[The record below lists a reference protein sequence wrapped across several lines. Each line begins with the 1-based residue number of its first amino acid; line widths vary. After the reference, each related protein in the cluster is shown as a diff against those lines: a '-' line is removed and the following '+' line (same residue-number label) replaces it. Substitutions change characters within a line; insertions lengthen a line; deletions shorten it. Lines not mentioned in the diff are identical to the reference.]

1 MNKTFSPILFASA
14 LVLAATSAHAQSSF
28 RIGPKVGIN
37 QSFGR
42 FEYPGNDYLKV
53 TNSSR
58 SGAEAGLVAQVGLGT
73 HWSVQPAVLYSQKGF
88 SFDEDAYDAPYD
100 YTYHGEYE
108 FRFNYLA
115 VPLNVMYSSQE
126 GGQGLQVFAGP
137 YVGFL
142 LGGKYKSAQNG
153 RYGNGA
159 TRGGSG
165 EGDVE
170 AGDTYKNGPKD
181 PYVSQGL
188 DVGLQGG
195 LGYGFGN
202 GLQMQLGYSQGLRE
216 LGAKY
221 EAGRTNAKPPTYR
234 SHAFQFSVAYL
245 FGSNK

>member
-1 MNKTFSPILFASA
+1 MNKTFSPILLASA
-14 LVLAATSAHAQSSF
+14 LMLAATSAHAQASF

-42 FEYPGNDYLKV
+42 LEYPDNDYLKI

-58 SGAEAGLVAQVGLGT
+58 SGAEAGLVAQIGLGT

-88 SFDEDAYDAPYD
+88 SFEEDFYDASYD

-137 YVGFL
+137 YAGFL
-142 LGGKYKSAQNG
+142 LGGKYKFAQSGRNG
-153 RYGNGA
+153 NDFVSGSD
-159 TRGGSG
+159 GGS
-165 EGDVE
+165 VE
-170 AGDTYKNGPKD
+170 AGDTYKTGTD
-181 PYVSQGL
+181 APYVSKGV

-202 GLQMQLGYSQGLRE
+202 GLQMQLGYSQGLRQ

-221 EAGRTNAKPPTYR
+221 GAGRTNEKPPTYR

-245 FGSNK
+245 FGSQK

>member
-1 MNKTFSPILFASA
+1 MNKTLSPILLAGA

-42 FEYPGNDYLKV
+42 FEYPGNTYLKV

-115 VPLNVMYSSQE
+115 VPLNVMFSSQE
-126 GGQGLQVFAGP
+126 GSQGLQVFAGP

-142 LGGKYKSAQNG
+142 LGGKYKSAQSG

-159 TRGGSG
+159 TRGGSD

-170 AGDTYKNGPKD
+170 GGDTYKNGPED
-181 PYVSQGL
+181 PYVSKEL
-188 DVGLQGG
+188 DLGLQGG
-195 LGYGFGN
+195 LGYGFNN
-202 GLQMQLGYSQGLRE
+202 GLQMQLGYSQGLRN
-216 LGAKY
+216 LGAEY
-221 EAGRTNAKPPTYR
+221 EPGRTNAKPPTYR

-245 FGSNK
+245 FGSQK